1 MIRIVQNSFF
11 GGQLDYE
18 MMGRQDYQRYAKGA
32 TKLCNFNILKRGGL
46 DKRRGFDRILD
57 LTTIAGITAS
67 SKFRMIPFAYKKTQ
81 GFVIILTPARCFVVG
96 TNPRTQ
102 YKTYEITDMN
112 GIYSSSEIDELDYQ
126 QCGDVI
132 FIAHQNHRPARIVH
146 DIDSVG
152 EDGFHYE
159 VLELNTAGSGVPEIS
174 DAVVTRIAVDQA
186 NASTYTEQ
194 YKATAVF
201 DGEETFPCNAYK
213 NSYSPNNASS
223 WHGTSYRMP
232 WTESQKISLTI
243 NPKTR
248 VVDGEVQYPE
258 EIRIYKKSFNY
269 YGLIGTVKLDLA
281 DEFVTV
287 DWASGQT
294 APATHYCDSDKD
306 ASDFS
311 IFGSVSPSARGR
323 DRASW
328 LLAAGDYNIALDKAS
343 KSGFVTLHLG
353 AVYYTI
359 DEEGDSVEFKY
370 KGWANGVKV
379 TAEIGGVATELDV
392 PQSDGDKTETVERG
406 EGETDEQFRIRW
418 RDAFAMF
425 CDSLTDITSV
435 NVPFECSTAV
445 NALKLSVS
453 GGSLPVNQI
462 VTFNRPD
469 ITSVN
474 FDDKYITPSTNITP
488 PEADDEAVMSGD
500 GNYPA
505 SVSLSQQRLIWAS
518 SKKNP
523 ARVWLSAIGDFY
535 TYVPHEIQVPD
546 DAIDFTLPITRFAK
560 INHICEMRKLLMFNS
575 ACEWLVDSASS
586 VSGLTYE
593 TIQAYPQSYSG
604 SNERLKPIICNN
616 SLIFCERTG
625 QAVRRF
631 AYDISNDGFAGR
643 DVSILSSSIF
653 EFNSIRDWTYQQFP
667 HSTLWCVLTDGTMAS
682 FEFMEEQDIMAWMTH
697 KLGGNGKVKCIATS
711 YAVAPA
717 MDEVADVDSYAVAT
731 HEEIFAIVVRG
742 NAVWLERM
750 RVRSAQGEDSIYHS
764 LCLDGVRVL
773 NQLNGYQ
780 PTTEDGAIW
789 IPNDTTDGKAI
800 TREEALVKIANGV
813 EVYEGFPFDAEY
825 VSVFPTFNGALG
837 NGQFDIKQVCGC
849 GLRLMYSFGG
859 TVCPVGSK
867 HPEPIP
873 YFYNDPEN
881 DHRPRFENG
890 RLTLF
895 NHDTNMISLS
905 SANVRDGRIS
915 VKQCDPYP
923 FTCLMFET
931 DIEVETGGYR

>member
-1 MIRIVQNSFF
+1 MIRIAQNSFF

-67 SKFRMIPFAYKKTQ
+67 SKFRMIPFAYKKTM
-81 GFVIILTPARCFVVG
+81 GFVIILTPAHCFVVG

-146 DIDSVG
+146 DINSVG

-159 VLELNTAGSGVPEIS
+159 VLEFNTAGSGVPEIS

-243 NPKTR
+243 KPKTR

-269 YGLIGTVKLDLA
+269 YGLIGTVKLDLD

-306 ASDFS
+306 ASNFS

-328 LLAAGDYNIALDKAS
+328 LLTAGDYNISLDKAS
-343 KSGFVTLHLG
+343 MSGFVTLHLG

-359 DEEGDSVEFKY
+359 DEGKDSVEFNY

-379 TAEIGGVATELDV
+379 TAEIGGVATELEV
-392 PQSDGDKTETVERG
+392 PQSDGDKTETVERV
-406 EGETDEQFRIRW
+406 EGETNEQFRVRW

-425 CDSLTDITSV
+425 CDSITDITSV
-435 NVPFECSTAV
+435 KVQFECNTAV

-488 PEADDEAVMSGD
+488 PEAYDDAVMSGE

-523 ARVWLSAIGDFY
+523 ARVWMSAIGDFY

-616 SLIFCERTG
+616 SLIFCERT
-625 QAVRRF
+625 VRL
-631 AYDISNDGFAGR
+631 SAGSPTTFPTTGSLGATFPSCR
-643 DVSILSSSIF
+643 VPSSSSTRF
-653 EFNSIRDWTYQQFP
+653 WTG
-667 HSTLWCVLTDGTMAS
+667 LTSSSRTPRCGAS
-682 FEFMEEQDIMAWMTH
+682 LRTVRW
-697 KLGGNGKVKCIATS
+697 LPSSSWRSRTS
-711 YAVAPA
+711 W
-717 MDEVADVDSYAVAT
+717 
-731 HEEIFAIVVRG
+731 RG
-742 NAVWLERM
+742 
-750 RVRSAQGEDSIYHS
+750 
-764 LCLDGVRVL
+764 
-773 NQLNGYQ
+773 
-780 PTTEDGAIW
+780 
-789 IPNDTTDGKAI
+789 
-800 TREEALVKIANGV
+800 
-813 EVYEGFPFDAEY
+813 
-825 VSVFPTFNGALG
+825 
-837 NGQFDIKQVCGC
+837 
-849 GLRLMYSFGG
+849 
-859 TVCPVGSK
+859 
-867 HPEPIP
+867 
-873 YFYNDPEN
+873 
-881 DHRPRFENG
+881 
-890 RLTLF
+890 
-895 NHDTNMISLS
+895 
-905 SANVRDGRIS
+905 
-915 VKQCDPYP
+915 
-923 FTCLMFET
+923 
-931 DIEVETGGYR
+931 